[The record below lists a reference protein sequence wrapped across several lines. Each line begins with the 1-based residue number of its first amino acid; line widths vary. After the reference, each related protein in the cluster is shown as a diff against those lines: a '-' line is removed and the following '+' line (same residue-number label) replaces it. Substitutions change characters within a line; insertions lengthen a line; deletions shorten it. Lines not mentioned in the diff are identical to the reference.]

1 MSAKISI
8 ADKQQPWRPV
18 NKKSLDESTTF
29 TSLHTGP
36 DPLLILARSSRPS
49 VSSVVN
55 TLQEELFDVLHAK
68 SSLSTRAHN
77 KYHVSAG
84 TQRITKPRIS
94 LKPHCSAS
102 YFLQITS
109 TWDKG
114 NRSVREK
121 ILREFVASNDNKIGP
136 QIEKE
141 FGNGASLFL
150 TRISAW
156 LRLTYLLS
164 YDLALQIR
172 AITIF
177 VSASSGNRF
186 MCEFL
191 EIGGILTI
199 LEILSLPRA
208 KERDKAEALRLI
220 QCVANSGRKYK
231 EFICESFGVRQVTE
245 CLSKSRSE
253 ITQDYA
259 RNLLTELGTGNPK
272 FHMQVF
278 KGLQSLL
285 SSQAVSPTAQQMSG
299 QAIRSLLPSI
309 PNVPLNFIDPTLA
322 LLKSPHIQVQYE
334 GYEILKEL
342 ITRPPLQ
349 DLLLTQLIAILCNI
363 VDDKTDDVSDDRHR
377 RTKSDQKGL
386 VGQWNEISVE
396 EQKEKQVIMSGYI
409 QQAYVAKLLGIVAA
423 TDKELAERM
432 VQLQLIRGL
441 LNVVANIS
449 HPESQKYAT
458 NTLLYF
464 VSSIDYVGAFLKEH
478 MGSNFFDL
486 LENRPDTFYR
496 ELTKEQV
503 RYLRRNTFK
512 IKRVNS
518 RHSLASSGSG
528 SESSDDES
536 GQKTGRHSGYS
547 KKDIAS
553 FPSTKDET
561 TQSAQKEQ
569 KLVENFYAPN
579 VETKANQETIM
590 DGYENTDI
598 GAGNAPPIENLYTPF
613 LQATTKTTFAG
624 NKYATGVSLNE
635 GTKVF
640 STELDKFRVTA
651 FKNKKRDGKKE
662 FEATYQDEM
671 QARLTNMKTDPK
683 LFSKEM
689 AINGD
694 MERKR
699 VPMPRPKSKKDAD
712 RISKCGAL
720 IPLSP
725 NPEDPTNVN
734 FLLDIPNPDQSQNI
748 ENDLNNS
755 GETQEPFNETASLL
769 EISGKQDFF
778 PEEVIETPYEHHYS
792 SGNISYRSSLSSNA
806 SDGDD
811 EIIGEEQDYFVAL
824 VHPEHVEEAVG
835 DVIKETIDDVVEE
848 EEEATEVV

>member
-156 LRLTYLLS
+156 LRLT
-164 YDLALQIR
+164 Q
-172 AITIF
+172 
-177 VSASSGNRF
+177 
-186 MCEFL
+186 
-191 EIGGILTI
+191 
-199 LEILSLPRA
+199 
-208 KERDKAEALRLI
+208 RDKAEALRLI

-553 FPSTKDET
+553 FPSTN
-561 TQSAQKEQ
+561 AQKEQ